1 MGRAEQLDQRT
12 VMMFVS
18 SEQFMLQARQAER
31 LTVQQEKELFAQMQA
46 GDDQAAQRLAQSY
59 LPTVAATAQRVS
71 PGGKPSL
78 ELICR
83 FVAVLEQEVKTF
95 DFSQD
100 REHFSHRLR
109 LALKKAI
116 TAYIADQ
123 P

>member
-1 MGRAEQLDQRT
+1 
-12 VMMFVS
+12 MMFVS

-46 GDDQAAQRLAQSY
+46 GDDQAAQRLARSY

-83 FVAVLEQEVKTF
+83 FVCTLEREVEAF
-95 DFSQD
+95 DFSQ
-100 REHFSHRLR
+100 ESEPFTHRLS
-109 LALKKAI
+109 LALRKT
-116 TAYIADQ
+116 TAEYIADQ
-123 P
+123 

>member
-1 MGRAEQLDQRT
+1 M
-12 VMMFVS
+12 MMFVS
-18 SEQFMLQARQAER
+18 SEQFMLLAGQAEC
-31 LTVQQEKELFAQMQA
+31 LTRQQEKELYAQMQA

-59 LPTVAATAQRVS
+59 LPLVASAAKRVS
-71 PGGKPSL
+71 PGGKPSF
-78 ELICR
+78 ELIYR